1 MPRIRESTLQ
11 EHRAKTLDQIIA
23 AAEAILRTGG
33 RGQLTM
39 AEVAR
44 RTNLARNSL
53 YRYARDADQ
62 LCDMVMERH
71 LPDWGRALDQALG
84 KAEDP
89 GRTIEVWTRTNLE
102 QAGLHGHGW
111 LMNLYA
117 EQHDEQLRQA
127 LIYGSPS
134 NPHEPGL
141 RSDRSTDRQIQALLD
156 FHRQVNQPLIQAWA
170 ALRPADPAMGVEV
183 TRGIVQSGMRLIDAM
198 DQELEPEQRQKRLT
212 IIIEKVTAC
221 AKAVTAT
228 LTEGPTCA

>member
-23 AAEAILRTGG
+23 AAETILRTGG
-33 RGQLTM
+33 RGRLTM

-71 LPDWGRALDQALG
+71 LPDWGHALEQALDQADG
-84 KAEDP
+84 P
-89 GRTIEVWTRTNLE
+89 HRTIEVWTRTNLE
-102 QAGLHGHGW
+102 QAGMHGHGW

-134 NPHEPGL
+134 NAHNPAL
-141 RSDRSTDRQIQALLD
+141 QSDQSTDRHIQTLLN
-156 FHRQVNQPLIQAWA
+156 FHRQVNQPLIQAWTT
-170 ALRPADPAMGVEV
+170 LRPADPAMGVEV
-183 TRGIVQSGMRLIDAM
+183 TRGIVQSGMRLIDALE
-198 DQELEPEQRQKRLT
+198 QELATEQRQTRLT
-212 IIIEKVTAC
+212 IIIGKVTAC

>member
-33 RGQLTM
+33 RSRLTM

-71 LPDWGRALDQALG
+71 LPDWGQALDRAL
-84 KAEDP
+84 
-89 GRTIEVWTRTNLE
+89 GRTDDPSRKIEVWTRTNLE

-141 RSDRSTDRQIQALLD
+141 RSGRSTDRQIQALLD

-228 LTEGPTCA
+228 LTEGSTCA

>member
-1 MPRIRESTLQ
+1 MPRIHESTLQ

-33 RGQLTM
+33 RDRLTM

-71 LPDWGRALDQALG
+71 LPDWGQALDQALG
-84 KAEDP
+84 RTDDP
-89 GRTIEVWTRTNLE
+89 RRTVEIWTRTNLE

-117 EQHDEQLRQA
+117 EQHDEQLRQT
-127 LIYGSPS
+127 LIYGNPS
-134 NPHEPGL
+134 NLQEPVP
-141 RSDRSTDRQIQALLD
+141 RSDRPTDRQAQALLD

-170 ALRPADPAMGVEV
+170 ALRPTDPAMGVEV
-183 TRGIVQSGMRLIDAM
+183 TRGIVQSGMRLIDAL
-198 DQELEPEQRQKRLT
+198 DQDLAPEQRQERLT

-221 AKAVTAT
+221 AKAVIAT

>member
-33 RGQLTM
+33 RSQLTM

-44 RTNLARNSL
+44 RANLARNSL

-71 LPDWGRALDQALG
+71 LPDWGQALDLALG
-84 KAEDP
+84 QTDDP
-89 GRTIEVWTRTNLE
+89 RRTVEVWTRTNLE

-134 NPHEPGL
+134 NPQEPDPK
-141 RSDRSTDRQIQALLD
+141 SDRSTDRQIQALLD
-156 FHRQVNQPLIQAWA
+156 FHRQVNQPLIQAWT
-170 ALRPADPAMGVEV
+170 ALRPTDPAMGVEV
-183 TRGIVQSGMRLIDAM
+183 TRGIVQSGMRLIDAL
-198 DQELEPEQRQKRLT
+198 DQELAPEQREKRLT
-212 IIIEKVTAC
+212 CIIEKVTAC